1 MIQSWDSQIIDGVF
15 PTKAKGMPWFI
26 HKSVGRQFK
35 LRVELTTL
43 EAALN
48 SNLDDGVRRLY
59 EFMRRWLLAD
69 LLKLQIKEFNR
80 E

>member
-1 MIQSWDSQIIDGVF
+1 
-15 PTKAKGMPWFI
+15 MPCCEPDDNLNSY
-26 HKSVGRQFK
+26 KSVGKQFK

-69 LLKLQIKEFNR
+69 LLKLQIKEFNH